1 MSAVKWRERRAAA
14 VGRAIAALPALR
26 FDVNGLLSQPL
37 LEAVK
42 IAGYDLSE
50 HAARVMIE
58 RDIVTTWVAQMLER
72 PARTEADRDD
82 PDLIHALGRIAERDD
97 RVLRVIY
104 NGTIHPPRIVTVYF
118 DRGQRGKL

>member
-26 FDVNGLLSQPL
+26 FDVNGIEP
-37 LEAVK
+37 
-42 IAGYDLSE
+42 AGYDLSE